1 MKFNHMKKI
10 LLLLIMFVSGQI
22 FSQATYTSAGDNL
35 SWNGNAMWTLTSG
48 SDGDSDGVPDSN
60 DNVIINHNV
69 TITGSRTVNNLT
81 VNYADGKK
89 LTISGNG
96 ASLSVE
102 GNASNSNGEILI
114 TGGSAANPATLT
126 IKGTLTN
133 SGTMTVNAG
142 QRLVM
147 DASYS
152 GGGSQITATNPI
164 TIKSASNAH
173 GSLYLAHPWTKNSAS
188 GVINYNRNVAA
199 LNTWDLISVP
209 VSDLSISEFAQ
220 GETDLATGNGSGEGA
235 SGEYGLGT
243 YTNTAASASAGNTW
257 QNFTT
262 ATAPSAG
269 DFTAGKGYQ
278 MASSASSGTGAEMT
292 FSGKPNV
299 SSVTIPIVNSE
310 TGNGSDNLA
319 SDGSRFNLV
328 GNPYPSFISV
338 SDFLS
343 ANSSV
348 LGSGFDVYGWNGSSY
363 TTYNSA
369 SGAYIAPG
377 QGFMVGA
384 DSSSSANLTFTT
396 GMQSTSNSSMDDFI
410 SGDQLEDRAELFLG
424 YENSDYSNMTE
435 LYFLD
440 NTSDSFDT
448 SYDTVTIDFDH
459 NNGIHTRLVDS
470 SSDNRN
476 FVIQSLSYSEMND
489 KVIPLVI
496 HGTDSEE
503 LTVNILHRTTPADIN
518 IYLEDTF
525 LNTLTNLKEEDFILT
540 PMNDLSGAGRFYIHL
555 TEDTMSTSDVASNL
569 MNAYKEADSDF
580 ITIEGLSSQTGEVNL
595 SIYNILGSKVL
606 STSFDNSLNQRILST
621 QGISAGIYII
631 ELESSG
637 SRITKK
643 ILIK

>member
-1 MKFNHMKKI
+1 
-10 LLLLIMFVSGQI
+10 
-22 FSQATYTSAGDNL
+22 
-35 SWNGNAMWTLTSG
+35 
-48 SDGDSDGVPDSN
+48 
-60 DNVIINHNV
+60 
-69 TITGSRTVNNLT
+69 
-81 VNYADGKK
+81 
-89 LTISGNG
+89 
-96 ASLSVE
+96 
-102 GNASNSNGEILI
+102 
-114 TGGSAANPATLT
+114 
-126 IKGTLTN
+126 
-133 SGTMTVNAG
+133 
-142 QRLVM
+142 
-147 DASYS
+147 
-152 GGGSQITATNPI
+152 
-164 TIKSASNAH
+164 
-173 GSLYLAHPWTKNSAS
+173 
-188 GVINYNRNVAA
+188 
-199 LNTWDLISVP
+199 
-209 VSDLSISEFAQ
+209 
-220 GETDLATGNGSGEGA
+220 
-235 SGEYGLGT
+235 
-243 YTNTAASASAGNTW
+243 
-257 QNFTT
+257 
-262 ATAPSAG
+262 
-269 DFTAGKGYQ
+269 
-278 MASSASSGTGAEMT
+278 MT

-310 TGNGSDNLA
+310 TGNGSDNDA

-338 SDFLS
+338 SSFLTV
-343 ANSSV
+343 NSSV

-424 YENSDYSNMTE
+424 YSSSGYTNKAEI
-435 LYFLD
+435 YFLD
-440 NTSDSFDT
+440 NTTDSFDT

-476 FVIQSLSYSEMND
+476 FVIQSLSYDEMND
-489 KVIPLVI
+489 KAIPLVI
-496 HGTDSEE
+496 HGIESQE

-525 LNTLTNLKEEDFILT
+525 LNTLTNLKEQDFVLT
-540 PMNDLSGAGRFYIHL
+540 PMSDLSGAGRFYIHL

-595 SIYNILGSKVL
+595 SIYNILGSKVM
-606 STSFDNSLNQRILST
+606 SASFDNSLNQRILST
-621 QGISAGIYII
+621 QGISQGIYIV
-631 ELESSG
+631 ELVSMG
-637 SRITKK
+637 SRVTKK